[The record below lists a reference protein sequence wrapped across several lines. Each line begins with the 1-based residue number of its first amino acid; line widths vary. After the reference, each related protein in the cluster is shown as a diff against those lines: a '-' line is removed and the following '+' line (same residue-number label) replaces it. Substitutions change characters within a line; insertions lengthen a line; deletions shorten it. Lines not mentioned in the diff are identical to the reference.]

1 MVTPVTPGS
10 PPKLRARDRG
20 GYGWADDDGRPGQK
34 QVGKWRKRKGGA
46 KKGLEQG
53 EREREYERE
62 GVRGGFSNNN
72 EAALIDSAAMRECAR
87 RGQLMLMELESI
99 LVLLFNKV

>member
-10 PPKLRARDRG
+10 PPKLCARDRG

-53 EREREYERE
+53 ERERENMR
-62 GVRGGFSNNN
+62 GAGGFSNNN

>member
-10 PPKLRARDRG
+10 PPKLCARDRG
-20 GYGWADDDGRPGQK
+20 GYGWADDGGRPGQK

-53 EREREYERE
+53 ERERGNMRGRE
-62 GVRGGFSNNN
+62 GGGFSNNN

-87 RGQLMLMELESI
+87 RG
-99 LVLLFNKV
+99 